1 MRRLIDASVF
11 EVVCFQGKSEEFCEG
26 AKYILEMIDAQP
38 TAFDE
43 EKVVAELEETLRLTK
58 EAQAIEHN
66 INNGYG
72 SFLQVKY
79 SGEIKSLLYAIDRVR
94 KGGV

>member
-26 AKYILEMIDAQP
+26 AKYILEMLDAQP

-43 EKVVAELEETLRLTK
+43 EKV
-58 EAQAIEHN
+58 IED
-66 INNGYG
+66 
-72 SFLQVKY
+72 
-79 SGEIKSLLYAIDRVR
+79 IKSLKMSIDGNIFYDEASKLAHEEIIEKVNETIEEVIHIA
-94 KGGV
+94 KSGGV